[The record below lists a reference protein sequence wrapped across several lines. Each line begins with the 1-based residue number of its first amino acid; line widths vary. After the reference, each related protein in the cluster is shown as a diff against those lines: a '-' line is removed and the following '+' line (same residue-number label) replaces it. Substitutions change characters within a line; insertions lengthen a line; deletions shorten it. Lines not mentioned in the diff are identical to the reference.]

1 VSELLKYQIGIT
13 LIKGIGPNLAKNL
26 IAYLGSVE
34 AIFKEKEKT
43 LTKIP
48 GIGAVLS
55 REIVSS
61 NVMERAEK
69 EIEFIQKNQIK
80 PFFYTDKEY
89 PYRLKECADSPIM
102 LYFRG
107 NLLNLNDYKFVSF
120 VGTRSATESGKQ
132 ICEDIIFDLSRQIEN
147 FVIVSGLAYGIDIC
161 AHKKSLDLSIPTIG
175 ILGHGL
181 DRIYP
186 SVHRSVAA
194 KMVLQ
199 GGLLTEFK
207 NGTNPD
213 KQNFVQRNRIIAGLS
228 DAVVV
233 VESAQKGGALITA
246 ELANDYN
253 RDVFAVPG
261 RINDEFS
268 AGCNLLIK
276 QNKATLIESANDIVR
291 SMNWETSNAELKTE
305 QRSLFEDLT
314 ANEIEIIEILRQ
326 NSNGIDMNELVLRL
340 QKPFNTISSLLLEM
354 EFKNLVKSL
363 PGNIYR
369 LK

>member
-1 VSELLKYQIGIT
+1 MSELLKYQIGIT

-61 NVMERAEK
+61 NVLERAEK

-80 PFFYTDKEY
+80 SFFYTDKEY
-89 PYRLKECADSPIM
+89 PYRLKECVDSPII
-102 LYFRG
+102 LYFKG
-107 NLLNLNDYKFVSF
+107 NLTNLNNAKFVAF

-132 ICEDIIFDLSRQIEN
+132 ICEDIISDLSRQIEN

-199 GGLLTEFK
+199 GGLLTEFL

-253 RDVFAVPG
+253 RDIFAVPG

-268 AGCNLLIK
+268 AGSNLLIK
-276 QNKATLIESANDIVR
+276 QNKATLIESASDLIR
-291 SMNWETSNAELKTE
+291 FMNWETSNTE
-305 QRSLFEDLT
+305 TKALQCSLFDDLT
-314 ANEIEIIEILRQ
+314 EDEGEIIEILRQ

-363 PGNIYR
+363 PGNIYKLR
-369 LK
+369 